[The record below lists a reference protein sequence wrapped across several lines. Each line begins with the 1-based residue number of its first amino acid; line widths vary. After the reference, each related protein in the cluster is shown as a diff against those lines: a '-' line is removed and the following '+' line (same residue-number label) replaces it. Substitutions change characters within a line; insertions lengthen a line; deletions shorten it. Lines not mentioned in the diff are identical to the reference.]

1 MKWSIDYN
9 KCANAE
15 EAYEKVKENI
25 TAELISK
32 FKVKADVGYTDSDKL
47 FEAKGKGFALK
58 ASFGEKQ
65 VDVDLSLSMLL
76 KPVGKKVK
84 ELLDKEMTKVV

>member
-9 KCANAE
+9 NCANAE
-15 EAYEKVKENI
+15 EAYEKVKKSI

-32 FKVKADVGYTDSDKL
+32 FKVKADIDYTDLDKI
-47 FEAKGKGFALK
+47 FEAKGKGFNLK
-58 ASFGEKQ
+58 ACFGEKQ
-65 VDVDLSLSMLL
+65 VDVDLSLSMFL

-84 ELLDKEMTKVV
+84 EVLHKEMTKVV